1 MARGQ
6 AQAADQAIATNNT
19 QASAAGNQ
27 ASQAFGMDMPAIQ
40 QQLNPT
46 PQTTAALTQLPV
58 TAANSA
64 FEAAKT
70 NATNR
75 MARTNNSAGYGDTI
89 DKLAMDKAKAGSN
102 AVLQGQ
108 EAVQNLKNEGVKNLG
123 GLFGI
128 SQDTM
133 AKLYGTQPGLLQAR
147 ADAPQGGWQGGVNQF
162 MSALKPSKS

>member
-6 AQAADQAIATNNT
+6 AQAADSALKTNN
-19 QASAAGNQ
+19 AAATTAANQ
-27 ASQAFGMDMPAIQ
+27 GSQVLGMDMPAIQ
-40 QQLNPT
+40 GQINPT

-89 DKLAMDKAKAGSN
+89 DKLAMDKAKAGST

-108 EAVQNLKNEGVKNLG
+108 NAIQNLKNEGIKNTG
-123 GLFGI
+123 QLFGI

-133 AKLYGTQPGLLQAR
+133 AKLYGTQPGLISGR
-147 ADAPQGGWQGGVNQF
+147 AAGGGWAQGFSDVVN
-162 MSALKPSKS
+162 SLKPGKS